1 MLASVATTTYLV
13 RLLAGETS
21 ALLDMPA
28 VAHMLTTAYSPLPT
42 SMPHS
47 AWDLRPDVIY
57 LNHGSFGPSPRVVV
71 EERCRWYRELEA
83 EPMDFFTRRLE
94 AALADARGVLGKFLG
109 TSGDN
114 LIFVDNATWAMNI
127 VAESCELQPGDEVLL
142 NDHEYGAVHRIW
154 ERRCHER
161 GAKLVVA
168 KIPTPL
174 KSADDVIEPL
184 FAAVTPRTRMIV
196 FSHVT
201 SPTAIIFPATEICRR
216 ARQLGIATC
225 VDGPHALVMCDV
237 NLDQLDCDYYCA
249 SNHKW
254 LCAPFG
260 SGFLFVH
267 PRRQSTVQPVVTSW
281 GRSYPPDLAPAW
293 HNEFTWGGTR
303 DCSAYLATPTAIQF
317 IESVGVEHFRHHA
330 HALVRQAREQIGQLT
345 GREPL
350 VPDDMSWYGSMIS
363 LPIPPGDALELH
375 KAIWDRYRIEVP
387 IVDWGG
393 QRLVRPSAHLYTR
406 SADIDRLVE
415 ALKTLL

>member
-1 MLASVATTTYLV
+1 
-13 RLLAGETS
+13 
-21 ALLDMPA
+21 
-28 VAHMLTTAYSPLPT
+28 
-42 SMPHS
+42 MPHP

-94 AALADARGVLGKFLG
+94 RELAHARDVLGQFVG

-114 LIFVDNATWAMNI
+114 LIFVDNATWGMNI
-127 VAESCELQPGDEVLL
+127 VAATTVLQPGDEVLL

-154 ERRCHER
+154 QRRCDET

-174 KSADDVIEPL
+174 RSPSDVVEPL
-184 FAAVTPRTRMIV
+184 FAAVTPRTKVLV

-201 SPTAIIFPATEICRR
+201 SPTAIIFPAGEICRR
-216 ARQLGIATC
+216 ARELGIVTC
-225 VDGPHALVMCDV
+225 VDGPHALVMTDV
-237 NLDQLDCDYYCA
+237 QLDALGCDYYCA

-260 SGFLFVH
+260 SGFLYVH
-267 PRRQSTVQPVVTSW
+267 PRWQSVVRPVVVSW

-303 DCSAYLATPTAIQF
+303 DYSAYLATPAAIRF
-317 IESVGVEHFRHHA
+317 IESVGVAHFRNHA
-330 HALVRQAREQIGQLT
+330 HALARQAREQITALT
-345 GREPL
+345 VLEPL
-350 VPDDMSWYGSMIS
+350 VPNDPAWYVSMIS
-363 LPIPPGDALELH
+363 LPLPPGDALELH
-375 KAIWDRYRIEVP
+375 KAIWERDRLEVP
-387 IVDWGG
+387 IVDWHG

-406 SADIDRLVE
+406 PADIDRLVD
-415 ALKTLL
+415 ALKSLL